1 MVGYQAFSSLFLGGV
16 PTALESGNRAAA
28 YILEGRG
35 PVGEFHLP
43 G

>member
-1 MVGYQAFSSLFLGGV
+1 V

-28 YILEGRG
+28 YILEGAG
-35 PVGEFHLP
+35 PVGDFKLP